1 MRNTLAHLQRRK
13 AGPEI
18 FYLLPSLMNTLLTQ
32 VQAVRRAFLQ
42 IASQVEGVV
51 SVEWGANNSP
61 EGKNAGFTHCVLMSF
76 ENEAARRRYLPT
88 RPMKS

>member
-1 MRNTLAHLQRRK
+1 MHDTLAHLQRRNTE
-13 AGPEI
+13 PEI
-18 FYLLPSLMNTLLTQ
+18 FYLLPSLINTLLTQ

-61 EGKNAGFTHCVLMSF
+61 EGKNAGYTHCVLMTF
-76 ENEAARRRYLPT
+76 ENEAARRRHLPT